1 MTALERLEK
10 LLDDKDRLIAEL
22 EERVRVLTDESE
34 RTWEWARHRLLEDDS
49 ALPVPRLEI
58 RCRNL
63 GDWWNW
69 EWLYGIVYR
78 HLTGTVVFVPLGH
91 TKVGGDGRPPI
102 RGDGSIRLPFRDGA
116 HIYHDMKQLEL
127 PGFAILEDKI
137 EPLTRDSIAEVER
150 KGAL

>member
-1 MTALERLEK
+1 MTAMERLERL
-10 LLDDKDRLIAEL
+10 LDEKDRQIAEL
-22 EERVRVLTDESE
+22 EERMQALTDESE
-34 RTWEWARHRLLEDDS
+34 RTWDWARHQLLEGDS
-49 ALPVPRLEI
+49 ALPVPRLEM

-102 RGDGSIRLPFRDGA
+102 RGDGSIRLPFRDGE
-116 HIYHDMKQLEL
+116 HIYHDMKQLGL
-127 PGFAILEDKI
+127 PGFAILEDRV
-137 EPLTRDSIAEVER
+137 EPLTRNCGAEVER
-150 KGAL
+150 KDAL